1 MDPWSA
7 GTYAIAGTAKG
18 AGAYVGL
25 IFVQA
30 PVRPWAWVSNGA
42 VPGSRR
48 SPVTPA
54 VLGELRGGLN
64 RARDEATMRNA
75 ALVMTQANAGFFV
88 ASPKQTMGGAD
99 TCPFAIQVTPPRWDE
114 VRIASLHPE
123 V

>member
-7 GTYAIAGTAKG
+7 GTYTIAGTPKG
-18 AGAYVGL
+18 AGAYRGL
-25 IFVQA
+25 TFVQV
-30 PVRPWAWVSNGA
+30 PVRPWAWVGNGA
-42 VPGSRR
+42 VPRNRR
-48 SPVTPA
+48 SPVTPT
-54 VLGELRGGLN
+54 LPGEPGSGSRV
-64 RARDEATMRNA
+64 RDEATMRNA
-75 ALVMTQANAGFFV
+75 ALVMTQADAGFFV